1 MKQAIALAG
10 GGTKGAYQVGAWK
23 AMRELGIP
31 FDIVTGTS
39 IGSVTAALMVQ
50 DDFDRAWELW
60 THITEE
66 QIMLERDDATPHEKR
81 ELAALAEHPE
91 QLIARVKDWADLN
104 RRTADIS
111 PYRALVHKYL
121 DEAALFASPVDFGLM
136 TARFPSFQP
145 VEVRKQDIAPG
156 YLPQWILASSA
167 CFPMFPMCEIDGQN
181 YLDGAYSDNLPI
193 STAFRLGADRVIAIG
208 LKPETP
214 EKKYANHPLVTYI
227 APAEPLGKLL
237 EFDPDAMR
245 HSIALGYTDTLRVL
259 GDHIGHTYTFE
270 PDGQTLLDGVAR
282 DYLLWLLRRELT
294 PPDSMLD
301 FFRSDTPLTDR
312 ILSDRPGDLTAARS
326 RAWSVCW
333 RRMPIR
339 AGRSTISSSCCRSWP
354 CALRRMRTRRSWS
367 TRTRCMPRSA
377 ASILS
382 RSSPRSR
389 RAMTPGI
396 SFWPRSRSICGSRRP
411 DRQVFVALAGIIGYT
426 I

>member
-50 DDFDRAWELW
+50 GDFDRAWELW

-104 RRTADIS
+104 RRTADIT
-111 PYRALVHKYL
+111 PYRALVHQYL
-121 DEAALFASPVDFGLM
+121 DEARFFASPVDFGLM

-167 CFPMFPMCEIDGQN
+167 CYPMFPMCEIDGQN

-193 STAFRLGADRVIAIG
+193 GTAFRLGADRVIAIG

-214 EKKYANHPLVTYI
+214 EKKYTNHPLVTYSPRQSRW
-227 APAEPLGKLL
+227 A
-237 EFDPDAMR
+237 
-245 HSIALGYTDTLRVL
+245 SC
-259 GDHIGHTYTFE
+259 
-270 PDGQTLLDGVAR
+270 
-282 DYLLWLLRRELT
+282 WSST
-294 PPDSMLD
+294 PT
-301 FFRSDTPLTDR
+301 RCV
-312 ILSDRPGDLTAARS
+312 TASPSA
-326 RAWSVCW
+326 
-333 RRMPIR
+333 I
-339 AGRSTISSSCCRSWP
+339 
-354 CALRRMRTRRSWS
+354 
-367 TRTRCMPRSA
+367 RTRCACSA
-377 ASILS
+377 AISATPTRSNPTGRRCS
-382 RSSPRSR
+382 RASR
-389 RAMTPGI
+389 AT
-396 SFWPRSRSICGSRRP
+396 ICSGCCAGS
-411 DRQVFVALAGIIGYT
+411 
-426 I
+426 

>member
-50 DDFDRAWELW
+50 GDFDRAWELW

-66 QIMLERDDATPHEKR
+66 QIMLERADATPHEKR

-104 RRTADIS
+104 RRTADIT
-111 PYRALVHKYL
+111 PYCALVHQYL
-121 DEAALFASPVDFGLM
+121 DEARFFASPVDFGLM

-167 CFPMFPMCEIDGQN
+167 CYPMFPMCEIDGQN

-193 STAFRLGADRVIAIG
+193 GTAFRLGADRVIAIG

-214 EKKYANHPLVTYI
+214 EKKYTNHPLVTYI

-237 EFDPDAMR
+237 EFDPDALR

-259 GDHIGHTYTFE
+259 GSHIGHTYTFE
-270 PDGQTLLDGVAR
+270 PDGQTLLEGVAR

-312 ILSDRPGDLTAARS
+312 ILSDQRSDLTARS
-326 RAWSVCW
+326 ACS

-354 CALRRMRTRRSWS
+354 CALRRMRTRRSS
-367 TRTRCMPRSA
+367 SARTRCARRWA
-377 ASILS
+377 ASISS

-389 RAMTPGI
+389 RATTPGT
-396 SFWPRSRSICGSRRP
+396 SSSPHSRSICASRRP
-411 DRQVFVALAGIIGYT
+411 DGQVFVALAGKIGYT

>member
-23 AMRELGIP
+23 AMRELGVP

-66 QIMLERDDATPHEKR
+66 QIMLERDDATPHER

-91 QLIARVKDWADLN
+91 QLIARVRDWADLN

-121 DEAALFASPVDFGLM
+121 DEERFFASPVDFGLM

-145 VEVRKQDIAPG
+145 VEVRKRDIAPG

-214 EKKYANHPLVTYI
+214 ISP
-227 APAEPLGKLL
+227 
-237 EFDPDAMR
+237 
-245 HSIALGYTDTLRVL
+245 
-259 GDHIGHTYTFE
+259 
-270 PDGQTLLDGVAR
+270 
-282 DYLLWLLRRELT
+282 RRSRWESCWSLT
-294 PPDSMLD
+294 PTRCGTAS
-301 FFRSDTPLTDR
+301 PLA
-312 ILSDRPGDLTAARS
+312 I
-326 RAWSVCW
+326 
-333 RRMPIR
+333 
-339 AGRSTISSSCCRSWP
+339 
-354 CALRRMRTRRSWS
+354 
-367 TRTRCMPRSA
+367 RTRCVCSA
-377 ASILS
+377 AISAIPT
-382 RSSPRSR
+382 RSSPTERRCSTASR
-389 RAMTPGI
+389 AT
-396 SFWPRSRSICGSRRP
+396 ICSGCCAGS
-411 DRQVFVALAGIIGYT
+411 
-426 I
+426 

>member
-50 DDFDRAWELW
+50 GDFDRAWELW

-66 QIMLERDDATPHEKR
+66 QIMLERADATPHEKR

-104 RRTADIS
+104 RRTADIT
-111 PYRALVHKYL
+111 PYRALVHQYL
-121 DEAALFASPVDFGLM
+121 DEARFFASPVDFGLM

-167 CFPMFPMCEIDGQN
+167 CYPMFPMCEIDGQN

-193 STAFRLGADRVIAIG
+193 GTAFRLGADRVIAIG

-214 EKKYANHPLVTYI
+214 EKKYTNHPLVTYI

-237 EFDPDAMR
+237 EFDPDALR

-259 GDHIGHTYTFE
+259 GSHIGHTYTFE
-270 PDGQTLLDGVAR
+270 PTG
-282 DYLLWLLRRELT
+282 RRC
-294 PPDSMLD
+294 
-301 FFRSDTPLTDR
+301 
-312 ILSDRPGDLTAARS
+312 S
-326 RAWSVCW
+326 RAS
-333 RRMPIR
+333 R
-339 AGRSTISSSCCRSWP
+339 ATICSGCC
-354 CALRRMRTRRSWS
+354 A
-367 TRTRCMPRSA
+367 
-377 ASILS
+377 
-382 RSSPRSR
+382 
-389 RAMTPGI
+389 
-396 SFWPRSRSICGSRRP
+396 GS
-411 DRQVFVALAGIIGYT
+411 
-426 I
+426 

>member
-50 DDFDRAWELW
+50 GDFDRAWELW

-66 QIMLERDDATPHEKR
+66 QIMLERADATPHEKR

-104 RRTADIS
+104 RRTADIT
-111 PYRALVHKYL
+111 PYRALVHQYL
-121 DEAALFASPVDFGLM
+121 DEARFFASPVDFGLM

-167 CFPMFPMCEIDGQN
+167 CYPMFPMCEIDGQN

-193 STAFRLGADRVIAIG
+193 GTAFRLGADRVIAIG

-227 APAEPLGKLL
+227 APAEP
-237 EFDPDAMR
+237 
-245 HSIALGYTDTLRVL
+245 
-259 GDHIGHTYTFE
+259 
-270 PDGQTLLDGVAR
+270 
-282 DYLLWLLRRELT
+282 
-294 PPDSMLD
+294 PDSMLD

-312 ILSDRPGDLTAARS
+312 VLSDQHSDLTA
-326 RAWSVCW
+326 C
-333 RRMPIR
+333 
-339 AGRSTISSSCCRSWP
+339 
-354 CALRRMRTRRSWS
+354 
-367 TRTRCMPRSA
+367 
-377 ASILS
+377 
-382 RSSPRSR
+382 
-389 RAMTPGI
+389 
-396 SFWPRSRSICGSRRP
+396 
-411 DRQVFVALAGIIGYT
+411 ALAGAECVLEAYAYPRGEIYDLKLLLPELAMRLAEDEDTPALERAHALCASLGSEHFFTQLAPLTPRYDARDIFLATLTLYLREQT
-426 I
+426 A

>member
-50 DDFDRAWELW
+50 GDFDRAWELW

-66 QIMLERDDATPHEKR
+66 QIMLERADATPHEKR

-91 QLIARVKDWADLN
+91 QLIARVKDRADLN
-104 RRTADIS
+104 
-111 PYRALVHKYL
+111 
-121 DEAALFASPVDFGLM
+121 
-136 TARFPSFQP
+136 PSFQP

-167 CFPMFPMCEIDGQN
+167 CYPMFPMCEIDGQN

-193 STAFRLGADRVIAIG
+193 GTAFRLGADRVIAIG

-237 EFDPDAMR
+237 EFDPDALR

-259 GDHIGHTYTFE
+259 GSYIGHTYTFE
-270 PDGQTLLDGVAR
+270 PDGQTLLEGVAR

-312 ILSDRPGDLTAARS
+312 VLSDQHSDLTA
-326 RAWSVCW
+326 C
-333 RRMPIR
+333 
-339 AGRSTISSSCCRSWP
+339 
-354 CALRRMRTRRSWS
+354 
-367 TRTRCMPRSA
+367 
-377 ASILS
+377 
-382 RSSPRSR
+382 
-389 RAMTPGI
+389 
-396 SFWPRSRSICGSRRP
+396 
-411 DRQVFVALAGIIGYT
+411 ALAGAECVLEAYAYPRGEIYDLKLLLPELAMRLAEDEDTPALERAHALCASLGSEHFFTQLAPLTPRYDARDIFLATLTLYLREQT
-426 I
+426 A

>member
-1 MKQAIALAG
+1 
-10 GGTKGAYQVGAWK
+10 
-23 AMRELGIP
+23 
-31 FDIVTGTS
+31 
-39 IGSVTAALMVQ
+39 
-50 DDFDRAWELW
+50 
-60 THITEE
+60 
-66 QIMLERDDATPHEKR
+66 MLERDDATPHEKR

-91 QLIARVKDWADLN
+91 QLIARVRDWADLN

-121 DEAALFASPVDFGLM
+121 DEARFFASPVDFGLM

-156 YLPQWILASSA
+156 YLPQWVLASSA

-259 GDHIGHTYTFE
+259 GSHIGHTYTFE
-270 PDGQTLLDGVAR
+270 PDGKTLLDGVAR

-312 ILSDRPGDLTAARS
+312 ILSDRPGDLTA
-326 RAWSVCW
+326 C
-333 RRMPIR
+333 
-339 AGRSTISSSCCRSWP
+339 
-354 CALRRMRTRRSWS
+354 
-367 TRTRCMPRSA
+367 
-377 ASILS
+377 
-382 RSSPRSR
+382 
-389 RAMTPGI
+389 
-396 SFWPRSRSICGSRRP
+396 
-411 DRQVFVALAGIIGYT
+411 ALAGVECVLEAYAYPRGEVYDLKLLLPELAMRLAEDEDTPELEHAHALCASLGSEHFFTQLAPLTPRYDARDIFLATLTLYLREQT
-426 I
+426 A

>member
-50 DDFDRAWELW
+50 GDFDRAWELW

-66 QIMLERDDATPHEKR
+66 QIMLERDDATPHEKH

-121 DEAALFASPVDFGLM
+121 DEERFFASPVDFGLM

-145 VEVRKQDIAPG
+145 VEVRKRDIAPG

-245 HSIALGYTDTLRVL
+245 RSIALGYTDTLRVL
-259 GDHIGHTYTFE
+259 GDHIGRTYT
-270 PDGQTLLDGVAR
+270 
-282 DYLLWLLRRELT
+282 
-294 PPDSMLD
+294 
-301 FFRSDTPLTDR
+301 
-312 ILSDRPGDLTAARS
+312 LSL
-326 RAWSVCW
+326 
-333 RRMPIR
+333 IH
-339 AGRSTISSSCCRSWP
+339 I
-354 CALRRMRTRRSWS
+354 
-367 TRTRCMPRSA
+367 
-377 ASILS
+377 
-382 RSSPRSR
+382 
-389 RAMTPGI
+389 
-396 SFWPRSRSICGSRRP
+396 
-411 DRQVFVALAGIIGYT
+411 
-426 I
+426 

>member
-50 DDFDRAWELW
+50 GDFDRAWELW

-66 QIMLERDDATPHEKR
+66 QIMLERADATPHEKR

-104 RRTADIS
+104 RRTADIT
-111 PYRALVHKYL
+111 PYRALVHQYL
-121 DEAALFASPVDFGLM
+121 DEARFFASPVDFGLM

-167 CFPMFPMCEIDGQN
+167 CYPMFPMCEIDGQN

-193 STAFRLGADRVIAIG
+193 GTAFRLGADRVIAIG

-214 EKKYANHPLVTYI
+214 EKKYTNHPLVTYI

-237 EFDPDAMR
+237 EFDPDALR

-259 GDHIGHTYTFE
+259 GSHIGHTYTFE
-270 PDGQTLLDGVAR
+270 PDGQTLLEGVAR

-312 ILSDRPGDLTAARS
+312 ILSDQRSDLTACAHALCASLGSEHFFTQLAPLTPRYDARDIFL
-326 RAWSVCW
+326 A
-333 RRMPIR
+333 
-339 AGRSTISSSCCRSWP
+339 TLTLY
-354 CALRRMRTRRSWS
+354 LREQT
-367 TRTRCMPRSA
+367 A
-377 ASILS
+377 
-382 RSSPRSR
+382 
-389 RAMTPGI
+389 
-396 SFWPRSRSICGSRRP
+396 
-411 DRQVFVALAGIIGYT
+411 
-426 I
+426 

>member
-66 QIMLERDDATPHEKR
+66 QIMLERADATPHEKR

-121 DEAALFASPVDFGLM
+121 DEERFFASPVDFGLM
-136 TARFPSFQP
+136 TARFPSLQP

-193 STAFRLGADRVIAIG
+193 STAFRLGA
-208 LKPETP
+208 
-214 EKKYANHPLVTYI
+214 
-227 APAEPLGKLL
+227 
-237 EFDPDAMR
+237 
-245 HSIALGYTDTLRVL
+245 
-259 GDHIGHTYTFE
+259 
-270 PDGQTLLDGVAR
+270 VA
-282 DYLLWLLRRELT
+282 
-294 PPDSMLD
+294 
-301 FFRSDTPLTDR
+301 
-312 ILSDRPGDLTAARS
+312 
-326 RAWSVCW
+326 
-333 RRMPIR
+333 
-339 AGRSTISSSCCRSWP
+339 
-354 CALRRMRTRRSWS
+354 
-367 TRTRCMPRSA
+367 
-377 ASILS
+377 
-382 RSSPRSR
+382 SSPSVSSR
-389 RAMTPGI
+389 RHRRKSTQI
-396 SFWPRSRSICGSRRP
+396 TRS
-411 DRQVFVALAGIIGYT
+411 
-426 I
+426 

>member
-104 RRTADIS
+104 RR
-111 PYRALVHKYL
+111 
-121 DEAALFASPVDFGLM
+121 SPVDFGLM
-136 TARFPSFQP
+136 TARFPSLQP

-245 HSIALGYTDTLRVL
+245 HSIAFGYTDTLRVL
-259 GDHIGHTYTFE
+259 GSHIGRTYTFE
-270 PDGQTLLDGVAR
+270 PDGKTLLDGVAR

-312 ILSDRPGDLTAARS
+312 VLSDRPGDLTD
-326 RAWSVCW
+326 C
-333 RRMPIR
+333 
-339 AGRSTISSSCCRSWP
+339 
-354 CALRRMRTRRSWS
+354 
-367 TRTRCMPRSA
+367 
-377 ASILS
+377 
-382 RSSPRSR
+382 
-389 RAMTPGI
+389 
-396 SFWPRSRSICGSRRP
+396 
-411 DRQVFVALAGIIGYT
+411 ALAGVECVLEAYAYPRGEVYDLKLLLPELAMRLAEDEDTPELERAHALCASLGSEHFITQLAPLTPRYDAKDIFLATLTLYLREQT
-426 I
+426 A

>member
-50 DDFDRAWELW
+50 GDFDRAWELW

-104 RRTADIS
+104 RRTADIT
-111 PYRALVHKYL
+111 PYRALVHQYL
-121 DEAALFASPVDFGLM
+121 DEARFFASPVDFGLM

-167 CFPMFPMCEIDGQN
+167 CYPMFPMCEIDGQN

-193 STAFRLGADRVIAIG
+193 GTAFRLGADRVIAIG

-214 EKKYANHPLVTYI
+214 EKKYTNHPLVTYI

-237 EFDPDAMR
+237 EFDPDALR

-259 GDHIGHTYTFE
+259 EAYTYPRGE
-270 PDGQTLLDGVAR
+270 IYDLKLLLPELAMRLTEDEDTPALERAHALCASLGSEHFFTQLAPLTPRYDAR
-282 DYLLWLLRRELT
+282 DIFLATLTLYLREQ
-294 PPDSMLD
+294 
-301 FFRSDTPLTDR
+301 
-312 ILSDRPGDLTAARS
+312 TA
-326 RAWSVCW
+326 
-333 RRMPIR
+333 
-339 AGRSTISSSCCRSWP
+339 
-354 CALRRMRTRRSWS
+354 
-367 TRTRCMPRSA
+367 
-377 ASILS
+377 
-382 RSSPRSR
+382 
-389 RAMTPGI
+389 
-396 SFWPRSRSICGSRRP
+396 
-411 DRQVFVALAGIIGYT
+411 
-426 I
+426 

>member
-60 THITEE
+60 THITED
-66 QIMLERDDATPHEKR
+66 QIMLEREDATPHEKR

-91 QLIARVKDWADLN
+91 QLIARVRDWADLN
-104 RRTADIS
+104 RRTADIT
-111 PYRALVHKYL
+111 PYRALVHQYL
-121 DEAALFASPVDFGLM
+121 DEARFFASPVDFGLM

-145 VEVRKQDIAPG
+145 VEVRKRDIAPG

-167 CFPMFPMCEIDGQN
+167 CYPMFPMCEIDGQN

-193 STAFRLGADRVIAIG
+193 GTAFRLGADRVIAIG

-214 EKKYANHPLVTYI
+214 EKKYTNHPLVTYI

-237 EFDPDAMR
+237 EFDPDALR
-245 HSIALGYTDTLRVL
+245 HSIDLGYTDTLRVL
-259 GDHIGHTYTFE
+259 GSYIGHTYTFE
-270 PDGQTLLDGVAR
+270 PDGQTLLTGVAR

-312 ILSDRPGDLTAARS
+312 ILGDQRSDLTDCALAGVECVLE
-326 RAWSVCW
+326 AYTY
-333 RRMPIR
+333 R
-339 AGRSTISSSCCRSWP
+339 AGRST
-354 CALRRMRTRRSWS
+354 T
-367 TRTRCMPRSA
+367 
-377 ASILS
+377 
-382 RSSPRSR
+382 
-389 RAMTPGI
+389 
-396 SFWPRSRSICGSRRP
+396 
-411 DRQVFVALAGIIGYT
+411 
-426 I
+426 

>member
-66 QIMLERDDATPHEKR
+66 QIMLERADATPHEKR

-91 QLIARVKDWADLN
+91 QLVARVRDWADLN
-104 RRTADIS
+104 RRTADIT
-111 PYRALVHKYL
+111 PYRALVHQYL
-121 DEAALFASPVDFGLM
+121 DEARFFASPVDFGLM

-214 EKKYANHPLVTYI
+214 EKKYTNHPLVTYI

-237 EFDPDAMR
+237 EFDPDALV
-245 HSIALGYTDTLRVL
+245 SAL
-259 GDHIGHTYTFE
+259 
-270 PDGQTLLDGVAR
+270 
-282 DYLLWLLRRELT
+282 
-294 PPDSMLD
+294 S
-301 FFRSDTPLTDR
+301 
-312 ILSDRPGDLTAARS
+312 
-326 RAWSVCW
+326 
-333 RRMPIR
+333 
-339 AGRSTISSSCCRSWP
+339 
-354 CALRRMRTRRSWS
+354 
-367 TRTRCMPRSA
+367 
-377 ASILS
+377 
-382 RSSPRSR
+382 
-389 RAMTPGI
+389 
-396 SFWPRSRSICGSRRP
+396 
-411 DRQVFVALAGIIGYT
+411 
-426 I
+426 

>member
-50 DDFDRAWELW
+50 DDFERAWELW

-66 QIMLERDDATPHEKR
+66 QIMLERDDATPHEKH

-121 DEAALFASPVDFGLM
+121 DEERFFASPVDFGLM

-145 VEVRKQDIAPG
+145 VEVRKRDIAPG

-259 GDHIGHTYTFE
+259 GSHIGHTYTFA

-312 ILSDRPGDLTAARS
+312 IL
-326 RAWSVCW
+326 
-333 RRMPIR
+333 
-339 AGRSTISSSCCRSWP
+339 
-354 CALRRMRTRRSWS
+354 
-367 TRTRCMPRSA
+367 
-377 ASILS
+377 
-382 RSSPRSR
+382 
-389 RAMTPGI
+389 
-396 SFWPRSRSICGSRRP
+396 
-411 DRQVFVALAGIIGYT
+411 
-426 I
+426 

>member
-50 DDFDRAWELW
+50 GDFDRAWELW

-66 QIMLERDDATPHEKR
+66 QIMLEREDATPREKR

-104 RRTADIS
+104 RRTADIT
-111 PYRALVHKYL
+111 PYRALVHQYL
-121 DEAALFASPVDFGLM
+121 DEARFFASPVDFGLM

-167 CFPMFPMCEIDGQN
+167 CYPMFPMCEIDGQN

-214 EKKYANHPLVTYI
+214 EKKYTNHPLVTYI

-237 EFDPDAMR
+237 EFDPDALR
-245 HSIALGYTDTLRVL
+245 HSIALGYK
-259 GDHIGHTYTFE
+259 IG
-270 PDGQTLLDGVAR
+270 
-282 DYLLWLLRRELT
+282 
-294 PPDSMLD
+294 
-301 FFRSDTPLTDR
+301 
-312 ILSDRPGDLTAARS
+312 
-326 RAWSVCW
+326 RAHV
-333 RRMPIR
+333 
-339 AGRSTISSSCCRSWP
+339 
-354 CALRRMRTRRSWS
+354 
-367 TRTRCMPRSA
+367 
-377 ASILS
+377 
-382 RSSPRSR
+382 
-389 RAMTPGI
+389 
-396 SFWPRSRSICGSRRP
+396 
-411 DRQVFVALAGIIGYT
+411 
-426 I
+426 

>member
-91 QLIARVKDWADLN
+91 QLVARVRDWADLN
-104 RRTADIS
+104 RRTADIT
-111 PYRALVHKYL
+111 PYRALVHQYL
-121 DEAALFASPVDFGLM
+121 DEARFFASPVDFGLM

-214 EKKYANHPLVTYI
+214 EKKYTNHPLVTYI

-237 EFDPDAMR
+237 EFDPDAAGLHAGLFPQR
-245 HSIALGYTDTLRVL
+245 HAADRPHPRRSAQR
-259 GDHIGHTYTFE
+259 
-270 PDGQTLLDGVAR
+270 PDGLRARGRGVRAGGIYLPAR
-282 DYLLWLLRRELT
+282 
-294 PPDSMLD
+294 
-301 FFRSDTPLTDR
+301 
-312 ILSDRPGDLTAARS
+312 GDLRPKTPAAGAGHASGGGRGHPGT
-326 RAWSVCW
+326 RA
-333 RRMPIR
+333 R
-339 AGRSTISSSCCRSWP
+339 ARAVRVAGQRAFLHAAGP
-354 CALRRMRTRRSWS
+354 AHAAL
-367 TRTRCMPRSA
+367 
-377 ASILS
+377 
-382 RSSPRSR
+382 
-389 RAMTPGI
+389 
-396 SFWPRSRSICGSRRP
+396 
-411 DRQVFVALAGIIGYT
+411 
-426 I
+426 

>member
-60 THITEE
+60 THITED
-66 QIMLERDDATPHEKR
+66 QIMLEREDATPHEKR

-91 QLIARVKDWADLN
+91 QLIARVRDWADLN
-104 RRTADIS
+104 RRTADIT
-111 PYRALVHKYL
+111 PYRALVHQYL
-121 DEAALFASPVDFGLM
+121 DEARFFASPVDFGLM

-145 VEVRKQDIAPG
+145 VEVRKRDIAPG

-167 CFPMFPMCEIDGQN
+167 CYPMFPMCEIDGQN

-193 STAFRLGADRVIAIG
+193 GTAFRLGADRVIAIG

-214 EKKYANHPLVTYI
+214 EKKYTNHPLVTYI

-237 EFDPDAMR
+237 EFDPDALR
-245 HSIALGYTDTLRVL
+245 HSIDLGYTDTLRVL
-259 GDHIGHTYTFE
+259 GSYIGHTYTFE
-270 PDGQTLLDGVAR
+270 PDGQTLLTGVAR

-294 PPDSMLD
+294 PPDIE
-301 FFRSDTPLTDR
+301 FPGEIPPLCRADCR
-312 ILSDRPGDLTAARS
+312 LRFEARLAYLVYDEFLPEDVEILPD
-326 RAWSVCW
+326 
-333 RRMPIR
+333 
-339 AGRSTISSSCCRSWP
+339 GRLEVRVSLPADDWLYGYLLSFGTGVEVLEPES
-354 CALRRMRTRRSWS
+354 LRRNL
-367 TRTRCMPRSA
+367 A
-377 ASILS
+377 AMGAEIFRKHSES
-382 RSSPRSR
+382 
-389 RAMTPGI
+389 
-396 SFWPRSRSICGSRRP
+396 
-411 DRQVFVALAGIIGYT
+411 
-426 I
+426 